1 MNTLKTCRLCG
12 GSTFLPVI
20 DFGNAPLVNSLLTK
34 EECGT
39 EKTYPLLVEQCQKCF
54 LVQIVNPIDSRKIYQ
69 DQDYLYYT
77 GDMPQNSQYMRAFNS
92 LVDDIQNTY
101 TKAGDLIV
109 EIGSNDGTILRRL
122 TNRRVLGVD
131 PATNVVVRAL
141 MRGVPTLAAGFD
153 KQSARNI
160 AQEFGPAQVIGG
172 ANCLAHIDNIHG
184 VLEGVEILLDTYGVF
199 WAECN
204 YWGGM
209 VKAKQYALI
218 YHDHYSYYTLKNWI
232 DLLIRHGMY
241 IFDALITE
249 AQGEGL
255 SLRLFSSRDS
265 RRPQT
270 NRFQEL
276 LHEEENSNLNSY
288 ETAKKYQEDVM
299 QEAQKL
305 GALVKNLAHEKHTIV
320 GYGAAAKGFSIL
332 HLAGIT
338 GEHIKFFVD
347 DSPAKQGKYTPVT
360 HIPVLA
366 RKDIPVA
373 PDYFFITAP
382 NYKDVILEKETVFR
396 NAGGKFITAEAE
408 IIS

>member
-1 MNTLKTCRLCG
+1 MDTTKICRLCG
-12 GSTFLPVI
+12 GNTFLPVI
-20 DFGNAPLVNSLLTK
+20 DFGQAPLVNSLLIK

-54 LVQIVNPIDSRKIYQ
+54 LVQIVNPVDSRKIYQ

-92 LVDDIQNTY
+92 LVDDVQNAY
-101 TKAGDLIV
+101 TKAGDLII
-109 EIGSNDGTILRRL
+109 EIGSNDGTILRRF
-122 TNRRVLGVD
+122 TNRRILGVD

-153 KQSARNI
+153 RQSARNI

-184 VLEGVEILLDTYGVF
+184 VLEGVETLLDTYGVF
-199 WAECN
+199 WVECN

-209 VKAKQYALI
+209 VKQKHYALI
-218 YHDHYSYYTLKNWI
+218 YHDHYSYYTLKNWVQ
-232 DLLIRHGMY
+232 LLNHHGMY
-241 IFDALITE
+241 IFDAMITE

-255 SLRLFSSRDS
+255 SLRLFASKDP
-265 RRPQT
+265 RRTKTQ
-270 NRFQEL
+270 RFQDL
-276 LHEEENSNLNSY
+276 LREEEITNLNSY
-288 ETAKKYQEDVM
+288 ETAKKYREDVKT
-299 QEAQKL
+299 EAQKL
-305 GALVKNLAHEKHTIV
+305 GTLIKNLANEGKIIA

-332 HLAGIT
+332 HLANIT

-366 RKDIPVA
+366 RKDSPT

-382 NYKDVILEKETVFR
+382 NYKDIILEKETEFR
-396 NAGGKFITAEAE
+396 KAGGKFITAEGE

>member
-1 MNTLKTCRLCG
+1 MNEPKICRLCG
-12 GSTFLPVI
+12 GNAFLPVI
-20 DFGNAPLVNSLLTK
+20 DFGEAPLVNSLLTK

-54 LVQIVNPIDSRKIYQ
+54 LVQIVNPVDSRKIYQ

-92 LVDDIQNTY
+92 LVDDIQNNY

-109 EIGSNDGTILRRL
+109 EIGSNDGTILRRF
-122 TNRRVLGVD
+122 TNRRVLGID
-131 PATNVVVRAL
+131 PAINVVVRAL
-141 MRGVPTLAAGFD
+141 MRGVPTLSTGFD

-160 AQEFGPAQVIGG
+160 AEEYGLAQVIGG

-184 VLEGVEILLDTYGVF
+184 VLEGVEALLDTYGVF

-209 VKAKQYALI
+209 VSSKHYALI
-218 YHDHYSYYTLKNWI
+218 YHDHYSYYTLKNWV
-232 DLLIRHGMY
+232 DLLNRHNMY
-241 IFDALITE
+241 IFDAMITE

-255 SLRLFSSRDS
+255 SLRLYASKDA
-265 RRPQT
+265 RRTKTQ
-270 NRFQEL
+270 RFQDL
-276 LHEEENSNLNSY
+276 LHKEEVSNLNSH
-288 ETAKKYQEDVM
+288 ETAKKYREDVIM
-299 QEAQKL
+299 EAEKL
-305 GALVKNLAHEKHTIV
+305 GTLVKKLAAEGKIIA

-332 HLAGIT
+332 HLAKIT

-360 HIPVLA
+360 HIPVFA
-366 RKDIPVA
+366 RKDIQN
-373 PDYFFITAP
+373 PDYFFLTAP
-382 NYKDVILEKETVFR
+382 NYKDIILEKETAYR
-396 NAGGKFITAEAE
+396 NTSGKFITSDSE